1 MKELLTR
8 KNGIW
13 LMIIGVLVAIPIN
26 ILLIEFVNES
36 IDVDIFGAMLFVLG
50 LVIAIAC
57 GKTMKHSS
65 ELFTRRNGVR
75 LCVIAVV
82 MTTIFGYSPIPFL
95 NGDIG
100 GGFGAIVFVLGLIL
114 IATKWKY

>member
-1 MKELLTR
+1 MGQLTR
-8 KNGIW
+8 KNGIV
-13 LMIIGVLVAIPIN
+13 LSVIGVAIFLFNYFSLKWWN
-26 ILLIEFVNES
+26 ID
-36 IDVDIFGAMLFVLG
+36 IDILGAMLFVLG

-65 ELFTRRNGVR
+65 KLFTRRNGVL

-82 MTTIFGYSPIPFL
+82 MTAIFGYSPIPFL

-114 IATKWKY
+114 IATRWKY

>member
-8 KNGIW
+8 KTGIW

-36 IDVDIFGAMLFVLG
+36 IDVDILGAMLFVLG

-65 ELFTRRNGVR
+65 EWFTRRNGVR
-75 LCVIAVV
+75 LCVITVIITA
-82 MTTIFGYSPIPFL
+82 IFAYSPIPFL

-100 GGFGAIVFVLGLIL
+100 GIFGAGVFVLGLIL
-114 IATKWKY
+114 IATRWKY

>member
-1 MKELLTR
+1 
-8 KNGIW
+8 
-13 LMIIGVLVAIPIN
+13 MIIGVLVAVPIN
-26 ILLIEFVNES
+26 ILLIEFVNEN

-65 ELFTRRNGVR
+65 EWFTRRNGVR
-75 LCVIAVV
+75 LCIIAVV
-82 MTTIFGYSPIPFL
+82 MTAIFAYSPIPFL

-100 GGFGAIVFVLGLIL
+100 GGFGAGVFVLGLIL
-114 IATKWKY
+114 IAAKWKH